1 MGLYKETQLYFS
13 RLFRHFALAVGQPS
27 VPCIFDL
34 ACCHGNV
41 VGHRDHLIRNMAV
54 VLGLFE
60 VLSELRI
67 AFRWFSVKEMFHT
80 SILLEQNNSQYMH
93 AYHFLLKLICLK

>member
-1 MGLYKETQLYFS
+1 M
-13 RLFRHFALAVGQPS
+13 
-27 VPCIFDL
+27 
-34 ACCHGNV
+34 

-67 AFRWFSVKEMFHT
+67 ACGIIGFKEIRKDEKERERERGRWEES
-80 SILLEQNNSQYMH
+80 
-93 AYHFLLKLICLK
+93 A